1 MPAPSGY
8 TTVTVAR
15 TGISSYTNI
24 GHVIR
29 VNAAP
34 FAWLHM
40 VSDEKN
46 SIRTSEYIMVSRTR
60 SSVDF
65 HEKNLPLLT
74 TPAYFVKNLVSDLGD
89 KLPLIA

>member
-29 VNAAP
+29 VNAAL

-40 VSDEKN
+40 ASDEKKN
-46 SIRTSEYIMVSRTR
+46 SIRTSKYIMVSRTR

-65 HEKNLPLLT
+65 HEKNLPLLIT
-74 TPAYFVKNLVSDLGD
+74 RPITLGASSQ
-89 KLPLIA
+89 ISGINCHS

>member
-40 VSDEKN
+40 VSDEKKIVFARQN
-46 SIRTSEYIMVSRTR
+46 TSWYREHAAQSISMRKICPCSSRG
-60 SSVDF
+60 
-65 HEKNLPLLT
+65 LLR
-74 TPAYFVKNLVSDLGD
+74 
-89 KLPLIA
+89 